1 MCNNGYL
8 FMLNAVG
15 KVRKVFQ
22 MRRKSNL
29 GSREGLRKVK
39 NSLMQYGIMNLE
51 MENKN
56 ATHLS
61 KIGVISINLT
71 HFRKVVKEAYLVSS
85 SQLFTRA
92 FIVTLS

>member
-1 MCNNGYL
+1 
-8 FMLNAVG
+8 
-15 KVRKVFQ
+15 
-22 MRRKSNL
+22 
-29 GSREGLRKVK
+29 
-39 NSLMQYGIMNLE
+39 MQYGIMNLE